1 MEVEYIDKINEKNT
15 NHAKRIVIN
24 TLFSLAD
31 RICKILL
38 LILNQRKVIGTG
50 FFIKITNNNNK
61 DFYFLVSANHV
72 LTKDIIESEQSIE
85 IITESGKSQEF
96 DKNSRKKRIIKYLK
110 DLDIMAMQIL
120 DNDEIIKQKIDFF
133 SCHTNYKED
142 YNDCYG
148 KDVFILQFPNGGDLE
163 YASGKILDKEKSKN
177 RKKYEFFHSVDTDGG
192 SSGSPIILFEN
203 KKVIGVHTGFSF
215 ENEYDY
221 NIGAFIGELYKE
233 IIKLIKNDQTIGL
246 KIIDDSGFISEENT
260 KEININNINIEKT
273 YTSNSG
279 FNISLDNVGGFNVIT
294 IKSNL

>member
-96 DKNSRKKRIIKYLK
+96 DKNSRKKRIKKYLK
-110 DLDIMAMQIL
+110 DLDIMGMQIF
-120 DNDEIIKQKIDFF
+120 DSDEIIKQKIKFL
-133 SCHTNYKED
+133 SCSTNHEED
-142 YNDCYG
+142 YSDCYE
-148 KDVFILQFPNGGDLE
+148 KEAFILQFPNGGDLE
-163 YASGKILDKEKSKN
+163 YASGKIMDKEKSKN

-273 YTSNSG
+273 Y
-279 FNISLDNVGGFNVIT
+279 
-294 IKSNL
+294 K